1 MKAHL
6 QQTRLWRNDNE
17 RWLDHRKAEI
27 SHAIFLSDYTPSYFF
42 SVGGSGSKSVERYL
56 GARCQQKYSGNQES
70 GCGCLPV
77 YAATRWANQWEIPSL
92 GEVVT
97 GKTDGVP
104 MEIHRTKPS
113 PGLTLSVTAEGPEV
127 LIYKVARNGKP
138 EGEGRMTLVEN
149 GKAWVDISWPA
160 GQPQY
165 AGEVVYVKQ

>member
-1 MKAHL
+1 MRITLAAALLLASLAPVTTQAENPWNGTWILDANRSSPGVKDQAADGYRFTL
-6 QQTRLWRNDNE
+6 QPDGQI
-17 RWLDHRKAEI
+17 K
-27 SHAIFLSDYTPSYFF
+27 
-42 SVGGSGSKSVERYL
+42 
-56 GARCQQKYSGNQES
+56 
-70 GCGCLPV
+70 
-77 YAATRWANQWEIPSL
+77 WEIPSL
-92 GEVVT
+92 GEVVI

-113 PGLTLSVTAEGPEV
+113 PGLTLSVIAEGPEV

-160 GQPQY
+160 GKPQY

>member
-1 MKAHL
+1 M
-6 QQTRLWRNDNE
+6 RL
-17 RWLDHRKAEI
+17 
-27 SHAIFLSDYTPSYFF
+27 FLATTLLLASFVP
-42 SVGGSGSKSVERYL
+42 
-56 GARCQQKYSGNQES
+56 A
-70 GCGCLPV
+70 
-77 YAATRWANQWEIPSL
+77 AATPAENPWNGTWVLDASRSTPGIKDQAAEGYRFTLQPDGQIKWEIPSL

-104 MEIHRTKPS
+104 MEVHRTKPS

-138 EGEGRMTLVEN
+138 VGEGRMTLVEN

-165 AGEVVYVKQ
+165 AGELVYVKQ

>member
-1 MKAHL
+1 MGYFLATMLLLASLAPAPTTPENPWNGTWVLDASRSTPGVKDQAADAYRFTL
-6 QQTRLWRNDNE
+6 QPDGQI
-17 RWLDHRKAEI
+17 K
-27 SHAIFLSDYTPSYFF
+27 
-42 SVGGSGSKSVERYL
+42 
-56 GARCQQKYSGNQES
+56 
-70 GCGCLPV
+70 
-77 YAATRWANQWEIPSL
+77 WEIPSL

-97 GKTDGVP
+97 GTTDGVP

-113 PGLTLSVTAEGPEV
+113 PGLNLSVTAEGREV

-138 EGEGRMTLVEN
+138 QGEGRMTLVEN

>member
-1 MKAHL
+1 MGFFLATTLLLASLPPATTSAENPWNGTWVLDASRSTPGVKDQAADAYRFTL
-6 QQTRLWRNDNE
+6 QPDKQI
-17 RWLDHRKAEI
+17 K
-27 SHAIFLSDYTPSYFF
+27 
-42 SVGGSGSKSVERYL
+42 
-56 GARCQQKYSGNQES
+56 
-70 GCGCLPV
+70 
-77 YAATRWANQWEIPSL
+77 WEIPSL

-104 MEIHRTKPS
+104 MEVHRTKPS

>member
-1 MKAHL
+1 MRFALAAALLLASLAPVTTQAENPWNGTWILDASRSSPGVKDQAADGYRFTL
-6 QQTRLWRNDNE
+6 QPDGQI
-17 RWLDHRKAEI
+17 K
-27 SHAIFLSDYTPSYFF
+27 
-42 SVGGSGSKSVERYL
+42 
-56 GARCQQKYSGNQES
+56 
-70 GCGCLPV
+70 
-77 YAATRWANQWEIPSL
+77 WEIPSL

-104 MEIHRTKPS
+104 MEIHRTKPA
-113 PGLTLSVTAEGPEV
+113 PGLTLSVIAEGPEV

-165 AGEVVYVKQ
+165 AGEVVYVKR

>member
-1 MKAHL
+1 MGY
-6 QQTRLWRNDNE
+6 
-17 RWLDHRKAEI
+17 
-27 SHAIFLSDYTPSYFF
+27 FLATMLLLTSLAP
-42 SVGGSGSKSVERYL
+42 
-56 GARCQQKYSGNQES
+56 
-70 GCGCLPV
+70 
-77 YAATRWANQWEIPSL
+77 AATRAENPWNGTWVLDASRSTPGIKDQAAEGYRFTLQPEGQIKWEIPSL

-97 GKTDGVP
+97 GNTDGVP
-104 MEIHRTKPS
+104 MEVHRTKPS

-138 EGEGRMTLVEN
+138 QGEGRMTLVEN

>member
-1 MKAHL
+1 MGL
-6 QQTRLWRNDNE
+6 
-17 RWLDHRKAEI
+17 
-27 SHAIFLSDYTPSYFF
+27 FLATTLLLASLAP
-42 SVGGSGSKSVERYL
+42 
-56 GARCQQKYSGNQES
+56 
-70 GCGCLPV
+70 
-77 YAATRWANQWEIPSL
+77 AATPDENPWNGTWVLDASRSTPGIKDQAADAYRFTLQPDGQIKWEIPSL

-97 GKTDGVP
+97 GDTDGVP

-160 GQPQY
+160 GRPQY

>member
-1 MKAHL
+1 MIVLLTTAL
-6 QQTRLWRNDNE
+6 LVASTTPVTSGESPWNGT
-17 RWLDHRKAEI
+17 WVLDASR
-27 SHAIFLSDYTPSYFF
+27 STPGAKDQAADAYRFTL
-42 SVGGSGSKSVERYL
+42 KSA
-56 GARCQQKYSGNQES
+56 GQI
-70 GCGCLPV
+70 
-77 YAATRWANQWEIPSL
+77 TWEIPSL

-97 GKTDGVP
+97 GITDGVP

-165 AGEVVYVKQ
+165 AGELVYVKQ

>member
-1 MKAHL
+1 MGLFLATTLFLAFLAPATTPAEDPWNGTWVLDAGRSTPGIKDQAAEGYRFTL
-6 QQTRLWRNDNE
+6 QPDGQI
-17 RWLDHRKAEI
+17 K
-27 SHAIFLSDYTPSYFF
+27 
-42 SVGGSGSKSVERYL
+42 
-56 GARCQQKYSGNQES
+56 
-70 GCGCLPV
+70 
-77 YAATRWANQWEIPSL
+77 WEIPSL

-104 MEIHRTKPS
+104 MEVHRTKPS
-113 PGLTLSVTAEGPEV
+113 PGLTLSVTADGSEV

-138 EGEGRMTLVEN
+138 VGEGRMTLVEN

>member
-1 MKAHL
+1 MGLFLATTLFLAFLAPATTPAENPWNGTWLLDASRSTPGIKDQAAEGYRFTL
-6 QQTRLWRNDNE
+6 QPDGQI
-17 RWLDHRKAEI
+17 K
-27 SHAIFLSDYTPSYFF
+27 
-42 SVGGSGSKSVERYL
+42 
-56 GARCQQKYSGNQES
+56 
-70 GCGCLPV
+70 
-77 YAATRWANQWEIPSL
+77 WEIPSL

-104 MEIHRTKPS
+104 MEVHRTKPS

-138 EGEGRMTLVEN
+138 VGEGRMTLVEN

-160 GQPQY
+160 GQPQF

>member
-1 MKAHL
+1 MGYFLATMLLLASLAPVTTPAENPWNGTWVLDASRSTPGAKDQAAEGYRFTL
-6 QQTRLWRNDNE
+6 QPDGQI
-17 RWLDHRKAEI
+17 K
-27 SHAIFLSDYTPSYFF
+27 
-42 SVGGSGSKSVERYL
+42 
-56 GARCQQKYSGNQES
+56 
-70 GCGCLPV
+70 
-77 YAATRWANQWEIPSL
+77 WEIPSL

-113 PGLTLSVTAEGPEV
+113 PGLTLSVIAEGPEV

-160 GQPQY
+160 GKPQY

>member
-1 MKAHL
+1 MGVFLITTLLLASITPATTSAKNPWNGTWVLDASRSTPGIKNQAANAYRFTL
-6 QQTRLWRNDNE
+6 QPDGQI
-17 RWLDHRKAEI
+17 K
-27 SHAIFLSDYTPSYFF
+27 
-42 SVGGSGSKSVERYL
+42 
-56 GARCQQKYSGNQES
+56 
-70 GCGCLPV
+70 
-77 YAATRWANQWEIPSL
+77 WEIPSL

-104 MEIHRTKPS
+104 MEVHRTKPS
-113 PGLTLSVTAEGPEV
+113 PGLTLSVTAESPEV

-160 GQPQY
+160 GQAQY

>member
-1 MKAHL
+1 MGL
-6 QQTRLWRNDNE
+6 
-17 RWLDHRKAEI
+17 
-27 SHAIFLSDYTPSYFF
+27 FLATTLILASLAP
-42 SVGGSGSKSVERYL
+42 
-56 GARCQQKYSGNQES
+56 
-70 GCGCLPV
+70 
-77 YAATRWANQWEIPSL
+77 AATSAENPWNGTWVLNASRSTPGIKDQAAEGYRFTLQPDGQIKWEIPSI

-104 MEIHRTKPS
+104 MEVHRTKLS

-127 LIYKVARNGKP
+127 LIYRVARNGKP
-138 EGEGRMTLVEN
+138 MGEGRMTLVEN

>member
-1 MKAHL
+1 MAL
-6 QQTRLWRNDNE
+6 
-17 RWLDHRKAEI
+17 
-27 SHAIFLSDYTPSYFF
+27 FL
-42 SVGGSGSKSVERYL
+42 
-56 GARCQQKYSGNQES
+56 
-70 GCGCLPV
+70 
-77 YAATRWANQWEIPSL
+77 AATLFLAFLTRATTPAENPWNGTWVLDASRSTPGIKDQAAEGYRFTLQPDGQIKWEIPSL

-127 LIYKVARNGKP
+127 LIYRVARSGKP
-138 EGEGRMTLVEN
+138 VGEGRMTLVEN

>member
-1 MKAHL
+1 M
-6 QQTRLWRNDNE
+6 RL
-17 RWLDHRKAEI
+17 
-27 SHAIFLSDYTPSYFF
+27 FLATTLLLASFVP
-42 SVGGSGSKSVERYL
+42 
-56 GARCQQKYSGNQES
+56 A
-70 GCGCLPV
+70 
-77 YAATRWANQWEIPSL
+77 AATPAENPWNGTWVLDASRSTPGIKDQAAEGYRFTLQPDGQIKWEIPSL

-104 MEIHRTKPS
+104 MEVHRTKPS
-113 PGLTLSVTAEGPEV
+113 PGLTLSVTAEGPQV

-138 EGEGRMTLVEN
+138 VGEGRMTLVEN

>member
-1 MKAHL
+1 MGYFLATMLLLASLAPAPTTAENPWNGTWVLDASRSTPGVKDQAADAYRFTL
-6 QQTRLWRNDNE
+6 QPDGQI
-17 RWLDHRKAEI
+17 K
-27 SHAIFLSDYTPSYFF
+27 
-42 SVGGSGSKSVERYL
+42 
-56 GARCQQKYSGNQES
+56 
-70 GCGCLPV
+70 
-77 YAATRWANQWEIPSL
+77 WEIPSL

-97 GKTDGVP
+97 GTTDGVP

-113 PGLTLSVTAEGPEV
+113 PGLTLSVTAEGREV

-138 EGEGRMTLVEN
+138 QGEGRMTLVEN

>member
-1 MKAHL
+1 MGFFLATTLLLASLPPATTSAENPWNGTWVLDASRSIPGIKDQAANAYRFTL
-6 QQTRLWRNDNE
+6 QPDGQI
-17 RWLDHRKAEI
+17 K
-27 SHAIFLSDYTPSYFF
+27 
-42 SVGGSGSKSVERYL
+42 
-56 GARCQQKYSGNQES
+56 
-70 GCGCLPV
+70 
-77 YAATRWANQWEIPSL
+77 WEIPSL

-104 MEIHRTKPS
+104 MEVHRTKPS

-127 LIYKVARNGKP
+127 LIYTVTRNGKP

>member
-1 MKAHL
+1 MGP
-6 QQTRLWRNDNE
+6 
-17 RWLDHRKAEI
+17 
-27 SHAIFLSDYTPSYFF
+27 FLASILFLANLAP
-42 SVGGSGSKSVERYL
+42 
-56 GARCQQKYSGNQES
+56 
-70 GCGCLPV
+70 
-77 YAATRWANQWEIPSL
+77 AATSADNPWNGTWLLDIGRSSPEAKDQAAEGYRFTLQPDGQIKWEIPSL

-113 PGLTLSVTAEGPEV
+113 PGLTLSVVAEGPEV
-127 LIYKVARNGKP
+127 LLYKVARNGKP

-165 AGEVVYVKQ
+165 AGELVYVKQ